1 MELTSEQKKEIQE
14 QQSQSNS
21 TKRVTSPEL
30 EKVLYEAIPV
40 LDHGFIRVIDYM
52 GDDTSIVQS
61 ARVSYGKG
69 TKKVSTDEGLIRYLM
84 RHWHSTPFEMCEIK
98 YHVKLPIFIARQ
110 WIRHRTANVNEYS
123 ARYSILD
130 KEFYIPAKEQ
140 LSAQATNNRQGRG
153 DLITGQ
159 QADEVLKILKDD
171 AVRTYDNYEK
181 MLNERFD
188 GTIIDEKKSGL
199 ARELARMNL
208 TLNSYTQWYWKT
220 DLLNLMN
227 FLFLR
232 GDSHAQYEI
241 RVYAEKMLD
250 TVKKWVPITHAA
262 FLDYRVGAA
271 HLSSKG
277 LKIVKSMIN
286 GNKVSYEDS
295 GLSKREW
302 NELMEVIDKKN
313 LIVI

>member
-1 MELTSEQKKEIQE
+1 MKLTESQKKEILD
-14 QQSQSNS
+14 QQSYKNE

-30 EKVLYEAIPV
+30 EKILYEALPV
-40 LDHGFIRVIDYM
+40 LDHGFVRVIDYM
-52 GDDTSIVQS
+52 GDDSSIVQS

-69 TKKVSTDEGLIRYLM
+69 TKKVSTDEGLIKYLM

-130 KEFYIPAKEQ
+130 KEFYIPEKGQ
-140 LSAQATNNRQGRG
+140 LSAQSTSNRQGRG
-153 DLITGQ
+153 ELITGE
-159 QADEVLKILKDD
+159 QANEVLEILKTD
-171 AVRTYDNYEK
+171 ATRTYDNYEK
-181 MLNERFD
+181 MLNEKYD
-188 GTIIDEKKSGL
+188 GTVIDENKTGL

-220 DLLNLMN
+220 DLLNLLN

-232 GDSHAQYEI
+232 ADSHAQYEI
-241 RVYAEKMLD
+241 RVYAETMLD

-262 FLDYRVGAA
+262 FLDYRVGAI
-271 HLSSKG
+271 HVSSKG
-277 LKIVKSMIN
+277 KKVIKKLIN
-286 GNKVSYEDS
+286 GEKCDQINSD
-295 GLSKREW
+295 LSKREW
-302 NELMEVIDKKN
+302 NELMTSLGFLEK
-313 LIVI
+313 IV

>member
-14 QQSQSNS
+14 QQSQKSS
-21 TKRVTSPEL
+21 TKRVTSSEL

-52 GDDTSIVQS
+52 GDDSSIVQS

-98 YHVKLPIFIARQ
+98 YHIKLPIFIARQ

-153 DLITGQ
+153 DLITGP

-188 GTIIDEKKSGL
+188 GTIIDENKSGL

-286 GNKVSYEDS
+286 GHKITYEDS

-302 NELMEVIDKKN
+302 NELMEVIDKKD
-313 LIVI
+313 LVF

>member
-52 GDDTSIVQS
+52 GDDSSIVQS

-241 RVYAEKMLD
+241 RVYAEKMLE

-277 LKIVKSMIN
+277 LKIVKLMIN
-286 GNKVSYEDS
+286 GDKISYEDS

-313 LIVI
+313 LIVN

>member
-14 QQSQSNS
+14 QQSQSNF

-52 GDDTSIVQS
+52 GDDSSIVQS

-153 DLITGQ
+153 ELITGQ

-286 GNKVSYEDS
+286 GNKISYEDS

-313 LIVI
+313 LIVN

>member
-52 GDDTSIVQS
+52 GDDSSIVQS

-153 DLITGQ
+153 DLITGE
-159 QADEVLKILKDD
+159 QADEVLQILKDD

-241 RVYAEKMLD
+241 RVYAEKMLE

-286 GNKVSYEDS
+286 GNKISYEDS
-295 GLSKREW
+295 ELSKREW
-302 NELMEVIDKKN
+302 NELMEVIDKKS
-313 LIVI
+313 LIVT

>member
-14 QQSQSNS
+14 QQSQNNT

-52 GDDTSIVQS
+52 GDDSSIVQS

-153 DLITGQ
+153 ELITGQ
-159 QADEVLKILKDD
+159 QADDVLKILKDD

-188 GTIIDEKKSGL
+188 GTIIDENKSGL

-277 LKIVKSMIN
+277 LKIVKTMIN
-286 GNKVSYEDS
+286 GNKVGYEDS

-313 LIVI
+313 LIVT

>member
-52 GDDTSIVQS
+52 GDDSSIVQS

-140 LSAQATNNRQGRG
+140 LSAQSTNNRQGRG

-159 QADEVLKILKDD
+159 QADEVLNILKDD

-277 LKIVKSMIN
+277 LKIVKLMIN
-286 GNKVSYEDS
+286 GNKIGYEDS

-313 LIVI
+313 LIVT